1 MWNSQYLTYMN
12 NPLRCLVLDDEPMAL
27 EKMQAYISRVPYL
40 SLVALCE
47 SPVEAL
53 PLVGEADVIFTD
65 INMPDIN
72 GLDFLASLDNPPL
85 AVFTTAYGEYA
96 VEGFRLQA
104 IDYLL
109 KPFDFESFSRAA
121 ERVRAQYELL
131 HPASKELLY
140 VKVDYRH
147 VPIELDNILYIKGM
161 SEYVQICLREGKPLM
176 VHGGMQQM
184 AERLPQQ
191 FLQVH
196 RSYIVNMYLVREVAR
211 GVVRMTDGT
220 EIPISDTYRQSVAE
234 FLQKHRI

>member
-1 MWNSQYLTYMN
+1 MNS
-12 NPLRCLVLDDEPMAL
+12 PLRCLVLDDEPMAL

-40 SLVALCE
+40 SLMALCE

-53 PLVGEADVIFTD
+53 PLVSEADVIFTD
-65 INMPDIN
+65 INMPEIN
-72 GLDFLASLDNPPL
+72 GLDFIAALPSPPL
-85 AVFTTAYGEYA
+85 VVFTTAYAEHA
-96 VEGFRLQA
+96 LQGFRLQA

-109 KPFDFESFSRAA
+109 KPFDFAAFSRAA

-131 HPASKELLY
+131 HPTTKELLY

-161 SEYVQICLREGKPLM
+161 SEYVQIYLRTGKPLI

-196 RSYIVNMYLVREVAR
+196 RSYIVNMYLVSEVAR
-211 GVVRMTDGT
+211 GVVRMLDGT
-220 EIPISDTYRQSVAE
+220 EIPIGDTYKQNVAE